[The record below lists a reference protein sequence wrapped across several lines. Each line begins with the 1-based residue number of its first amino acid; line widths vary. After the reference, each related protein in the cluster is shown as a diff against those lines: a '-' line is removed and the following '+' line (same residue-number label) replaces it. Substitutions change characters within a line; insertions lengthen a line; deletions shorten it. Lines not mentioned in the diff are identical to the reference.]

1 MNRCHKTVWNAAL
14 GASVAVAENASTPRS
29 RARGSARA
37 LGGMAFALAGL
48 AGSGMSQAATFA
60 ASNEAELIAA
70 INAANA
76 STDPSS
82 TINLVGSFT
91 VATALPPVQGNVA
104 LVPGGGT
111 LTVESAAGA
120 TLTFA
125 AGASF
130 GTLGGLQVGQTAGTT
145 GALTVQ
151 GAGSTVT
158 TSLLQ
163 GVSGQARIRVLDGGV
178 LTSTGPSGMRFGGT
192 SAAVSNG
199 GVADVLV
206 SGAGSRLRSSVLY
219 IHQRGTL
226 EVSEGGTLEGAVLHL
241 GSMPGGFT
249 GLITGAGSRLMSNTA
264 AINLGASGSATL
276 TVADGAV
283 VSANNGASAVN
294 LAANVGGSA
303 VLNIGGAVGQAAVA
317 PGAVIASAVN
327 GGAGTAVLNFNHN
340 ASAYGFAPAITG
352 STSVNQVSGTT
363 TLTGA
368 STYGGATTI
377 TGGTLR
383 AGAVNVFSAASAHTV
398 AASGTLDVGAFNQ
411 TLSALNNAGTV
422 SLASGTLTM
431 TGAYVGNGGTL
442 QLGGGRLVLD
452 GAGASASGNTLLR
465 ITNFDALG
473 AETTGNGVEV
483 ITATGGATTTAQ
495 TTKDAFRLANGVVGG
510 GAYQYRLV
518 AADANG
524 AGENWYLRSEGY
536 RAEVALYAVVP
547 EQFRALDIA
556 MLGNR
561 QQRMG
566 ELRTAIDA
574 DGRERQAW
582 GRVFSV
588 DRDIAQ
594 QGTVSP
600 TSNGRLNGF
609 QTGTD
614 LWTNANWRAGL
625 YLGQLE
631 GDMAVRGQESGAAN
645 YSSGRNDLR
654 SQYLG
659 GYATWQRDSLSLD
672 AVLQLGRHRYTA
684 TPAEGESS
692 AGKGDSLMASLE
704 AARGFV
710 LSPRWQIE
718 PSVQVAYQHLSLD
731 DTGLSGATVQQ
742 DTDGSWIVRAGVR
755 VKGLFNA
762 GPGALR
768 PYASLNLY
776 KRSNSTDVTRFA
788 GGVGGTDINSR
799 TGGNS
804 GELSLGTSWQL
815 SPRTSLYGELSQLWE
830 LGGDARTDSG
840 ISGGVGVR
848 VLW

>member
-1 MNRCHKTVWNAAL
+1 MV
-14 GASVAVAENASTPRS
+14 
-29 RARGSARA
+29 
-37 LGGMAFALAGL
+37 
-48 AGSGMSQAATFA
+48 
-60 ASNEAELIAA
+60 
-70 INAANA
+70 
-76 STDPSS
+76 
-82 TINLVGSFT
+82 
-91 VATALPPVQGNVA
+91 
-104 LVPGGGT
+104 
-111 LTVESAAGA
+111 
-120 TLTFA
+120 
-125 AGASF
+125 
-130 GTLGGLQVGQTAGTT
+130 
-145 GALTVQ
+145 
-151 GAGSTVT
+151 
-158 TSLLQ
+158 
-163 GVSGQARIRVLDGGV
+163 
-178 LTSTGPSGMRFGGT
+178 
-192 SAAVSNG
+192 
-199 GVADVLV
+199 
-206 SGAGSRLRSSVLY
+206 Y
-219 IHQRGTL
+219 
-226 EVSEGGTLEGAVLHL
+226 L

-249 GLITGAGSRLMSNTA
+249 GVVTGAGSLLAST
-264 AINLGASGSATL
+264 ITSISLGASGSAAL
-276 TVADGAV
+276 TVADGATI
-283 VSANNGASAVN
+283 SANGGASAIN
-294 LAANVGGSA
+294 LATNVGGSA

-317 PGAVIASAVN
+317 PGAVLASAVN

-340 ASAYGFAPAITG
+340 AAAYGFAPAITG
-352 STSVNQVSGTT
+352 STSVNHVGSGTT

-368 STYGGATTI
+368 STYSGATQI

-383 AGAVNVFSAASAHTV
+383 AGAANAFSAASAHTIG
-398 AASGTLDVGAFNQ
+398 ASGTLDVGAFNQ
-411 TLSALNNAGTV
+411 TLSTLNNAGTV
-422 SLASGTLTM
+422 ALAGGTLTM

-452 GAGASASGNTLLR
+452 GAGASASGNTLVR
-465 ITNFDALG
+465 ITHFDALG
-473 AETTGNGVEV
+473 AETTGDGIEV

-510 GAYQYRLV
+510 GAYQYRLH

-536 RAEVALYAVVP
+536 RDEVALYAVVP
-547 EQFRALDIA
+547 EQFRALDTA
-556 MLGNR
+556 MLANR

-566 ELRTAIDA
+566 ESRTTVDA

-600 TSNGRLNGF
+600 TSNGRLSGF

-614 LWTNANWRAGL
+614 LWTNASWRAGL

-631 GDMAVRGQESGAAN
+631 GDMAVRGQQSGAAN

-672 AVLQLGRHRYTA
+672 AVLQFGRHRYTA

-704 AARGFV
+704 AAQGFA

-718 PSVQVAYQHLSLD
+718 PSMQVAYQHLSLD

-768 PYASLNLY
+768 PYAGLNLY

-788 GGVGGTDINSR
+788 GGVGGTDISSR

-815 SPRTSLYGELSQLWE
+815 GPRTSLYGEVSQLWE

>member
-1 MNRCHKTVWNAAL
+1 MNRCPGTGWNAAL
-14 GASVAVAENASTPRS
+14 V
-29 RARGSARA
+29 
-37 LGGMAFALAGL
+37 MAGL
-48 AGSGMSQAATFA
+48 AASGVAQAADFTA
-60 ASNEAELIAA
+60 ANEAELITA
-70 INAANA
+70 INQANA
-76 STDPSS
+76 SADPSS
-82 TINLVGSFT
+82 TIILTANFT
-91 VATALPPVQGNVA
+91 VTGVLPPIRGNVA
-104 LVPGGGT
+104 VNPAGSNT
-111 LTVESAAGA
+111 AVESVGGAA
-120 TLTFA
+120 LTFEG
-125 AGASF
+125 GASY
-130 GTLGGLQVGQTAGTT
+130 GTLGNLQVGNTAGTT

-151 GAGSTVT
+151 GTGSAVRTV
-158 TSLLQ
+158 SLL
-163 GVSGQARIRVLDGGV
+163 GSAGQVNISVLDGGL
-178 LTSTGPSGMRFGGT
+178 LTATGPSGVRLGGT
-192 SAAVSNG
+192 SPTVSGG
-199 GVADVLV
+199 GVANVRV
-206 SGAGSRLRSSVLY
+206 SGAGSAFTSGVGFV
-219 IHQRGTL
+219 HQRGTL
-226 EVSEGGTLEGAVLHL
+226 EVSNGGTVEGRAAVHL
-241 GSMPGGFT
+241 GSTPGGFT
-249 GLITGAGSRLMSNTA
+249 GVVTGAGSRLASTIA
-264 AINLGASGSATL
+264 TINLGASGTATL
-276 TVADGAV
+276 TVADGGL
-283 VSANNGASAVN
+283 VSANSGNSAVN
-294 LAANVGGSA
+294 LAANAGGSA
-303 VLNIGGAVGQAAVA
+303 VLNIGGAVGAAAAA
-317 PGAVIASAVN
+317 PGTVLASVVN
-327 GGAGTAVLNFNHN
+327 GGLGTAVLNFNHN

-352 STSVNQVSGTT
+352 STSVNHVGSGVT
-363 TLTGA
+363 TLTGT
-368 STYGGATTI
+368 STYVGATTI
-377 TGGTLR
+377 SGGTLR
-383 AGAVNVFSAASAHTV
+383 AGADSVFSAASAHTV
-398 AASGTLDVGAFNQ
+398 GASGTLDVGAFNQ

-431 TGAYVGNGGTL
+431 TGAYVGHGGTL

-473 AETTGNGVEV
+473 AETTGDGIEV

-495 TTKDAFRLANGVVGG
+495 TTRDAFRLANGVVGG

-556 MLGNR
+556 MLANR

-614 LWTNANWRAGL
+614 LWTHANWRAGL

-692 AGKGDSLMASLE
+692 AGKGDSVMASLE
-704 AARGFV
+704 AAQGFA

-718 PSVQVAYQHLSLD
+718 PSAQVAYQHLSLG

-768 PYASLNLY
+768 PYASLNFY